1 MSSFL
6 DNIQPAVKKETRRV
20 AISTITGVVL
30 MWIAFAVLHLVIP
43 EKVPFDHTVILGG
56 IGGGIIAVLNFFLM
70 GMTVQKIASETDEDR
85 AKMWMKTELLMPQ
98 ALSRMNLLVF
108 SKNWKRCLKAS
119 LLFFINLFF
128 LISSFKCNKKNIY
141 FRKG

>member
-56 IGGGIIAVLNFFLM
+56 IGVGIIAVLNFFLM

-85 AKMWMKTELLMPQ
+85 AKMWMKNSYSKRMLMQMVWVIVAIVVPCFQ
-98 ALSRMNLLVF
+98 FVAGIVP
-108 SKNWKRCLKAS
+108 
-119 LLFFINLFF
+119 LLFPGIGIKILG
-128 LISSFKCNKKNIY
+128 IMK
-141 FRKG
+141 R

>member
-1 MSSFL
+1 
-6 DNIQPAVKKETRRV
+6 
-20 AISTITGVVL
+20 

-85 AKMWMKTELLMPQ
+85 AKMWMKNSYSKRMLMQMVWVIVAIVVPCFQ
-98 ALSRMNLLVF
+98 FVAGIVP
-108 SKNWKRCLKAS
+108 
-119 LLFFINLFF
+119 LLFPGIGIKILG
-128 LISSFKCNKKNIY
+128 IMK
-141 FRKG
+141 R